1 MIVMKFKKFFAAV
14 VATAAFVATSSA
26 HAGLFDDL
34 DFSGSKRRLEIY
46 SKVQDKQLVDHFYW
60 LAEDGKKE
68 GLNERFATTPY
79 TFRNLTEGSLTVRK
93 PYFIGDNLAEIS
105 REMREFG
112 KTPMDDEMGRRYV
125 AFAKARGN
133 TVHLYKPAMGAQ
145 MSRFFDNH
153 FEFKPD
159 HNIRAYFNSENALI
173 EVAPDGR
180 IVSIQMRA
188 HQAIHNFT
196 SRSFQYVTF
205 VFGKDYMQLFEN
217 KISNSF
223 MSENFLRVVE

>member
-14 VATAAFVATSSA
+14 AATAAFVASSSA
-26 HAGLFDDL
+26 HAGLFDNL
-34 DFSGSKRRLEIY
+34 DFSGSKRRLETY
-46 SKVQDKQLVDHFYW
+46 SKVLDKQLVDHFYW
-60 LAEDGKKE
+60 MADDGKKE
-68 GLNERFATTPY
+68 GLNEKFANTLY

-93 PYFIGDNLAEIS
+93 PYFVGDNLAEMS

-112 KTPMDDEMGRRYV
+112 KTPMDDEMGREYI

-133 TVHLYKPAMGAQ
+133 TVHLYKPAMGAE

-159 HNIRAYFNSENALI
+159 SNIRNYFKSENALI

-180 IVSIQMRA
+180 IVSLQMRA
-188 HQAIHNFT
+188 HQAIFNFT
-196 SRSFQYVTF
+196 ARSYQYVTL
-205 VFGKDYMQLFEN
+205 VFGKDYMTMFEN
-217 KISNSF
+217 KIPNSF
-223 MSENFLRVVE
+223 KAEHFLRVVD